1 MVHQQTSLGWINHQT
16 AFLPPNLRQAIS
28 ACERRRR
35 WPHALALL
43 AVQPSAVDGA
53 VDGVTAACSACGKG
67 GMAHGAAGKMAE
79 LSIMM
84 G

>member
-1 MVHQQTSLGWINHQT
+1 MNHQR

-43 AVQPSAVDGA
+43 AVLPTADRA

>member
-1 MVHQQTSLGWINHQT
+1 MAIDFSH
-16 AFLPPNLRQAIS
+16 QAIS

-43 AVQPSAVDGA
+43 AVQPTADRA

-79 LSIMM
+79 FSIMM